1 MTRQSPELPGP
12 AALAD
17 SPSDDTFIG
26 RIETAFR
33 AKRAGGSKLL
43 VPFITGGLT
52 NDWPDLVRAAADA
65 GADCIEI
72 GIPFSD
78 PVMDGPVIQQ
88 ASVVALNRGTTPVS
102 VLNDLVGIDI
112 GIPLVVMTSY
122 NIAFRSG
129 HARFATT
136 LSDRG
141 LSGAILPDLQ
151 LDESDD
157 WRRVSS
163 NAGLEN
169 VMLAAPT
176 TPDDRLA
183 RICRA
188 SRGWVY
194 GIGTMGVTG
203 ERATLAASAGV
214 IAGRLKAVTDR
225 PVLVGIGVSN
235 ASQAAEVVSVADGV
249 IVGASL
255 VRRILEGGGAQGVA
269 DYVGELRRGI
279 DAR

>member
-1 MTRQSPELPGP
+1 MTTEVRSATLGT
-12 AALAD
+12 LAV
-17 SPSDDTFIG
+17 SDAFIG
-26 RIETAFR
+26 RIEREFR
-33 AKRAGGSKLL
+33 AKRAAGKKLL
-43 VPFITGGLT
+43 VPFITGGIT
-52 NDWPDLVRAAADA
+52 ADWPELVRAAASA

-88 ASVVALNRGTTPVS
+88 ASVLALERGTTPVS

-112 GIPLVVMTSY
+112 DVPMVAMTSY
-122 NIAFRSG
+122 NVAFRAG
-129 HARFATT
+129 HERFAAMLT
-136 LSDRG
+136 DRG

-151 LDESDD
+151 LDESED
-157 WRRVSS
+157 WRRVAIA
-163 NAGLEN
+163 AGLEN
-169 VMLAAPT
+169 VMLVAPT
-176 TPDDRLA
+176 TPDERLV
-183 RICRA
+183 RICHA

-214 IAGRLKAVTDR
+214 IAGRLKALTDR

-235 ASQAAEVVSVADGV
+235 AAQAAEVVSVADGV

-255 VRRILEGGGAQGVA
+255 VRRILEGEGTQGVA